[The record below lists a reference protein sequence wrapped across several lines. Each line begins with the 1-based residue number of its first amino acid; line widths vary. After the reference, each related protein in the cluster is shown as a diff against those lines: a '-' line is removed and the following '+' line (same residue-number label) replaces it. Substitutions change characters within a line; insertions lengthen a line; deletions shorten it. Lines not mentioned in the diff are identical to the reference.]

1 MVNKKEDTSK
11 FTTLSKKSIDDEL
24 NDVLGEMGDDDD
36 ANDRIVTKLAN
47 RLKRMDKNLHK
58 NIADELKKSREEAER
73 KKKEEEE
80 RNGKKDREDK
90 PDDKYDKLLA
100 KLEALEK
107 ANEERDKK
115 ASRAATIEAVRK
127 GLKDKFDKAKL
138 ELNDFFL
145 DTAISKLEIPDKDA
159 DVTENVIYEL
169 LLADRL
175 PVNLGAVY
183 ENVVAQE
190 LVASG
195 NGLFYHTWSKED
207 ANRNYEIDFI
217 LPRGKKIC
225 PVEVKSSGY
234 KTHASLNAFL
244 EKYPSRVGT
253 AYLVYTKDL
262 RKDSAITCM
271 PTYMTRFI

>member
-1 MVNKKEDTSK
+1 MTVEELLELVNKKEDTSK
-11 FTTLSKKSIDDEL
+11 FTTLSKKSIDEEL

-36 ANDRIVTKLAN
+36 ENDRIVTKLAN

-80 RNGKKDREDK
+80 RKGKKDGEDT

-159 DVTENVIYEL
+159 DVTDLVSKAEGIYTTDFKR
-169 LLADRL
+169 ATGNTAIPRM
-175 PVNLGAVY
+175 G
-183 ENVVAQE
+183 
-190 LVASG
+190 SG
-195 NGLFYHTWSKED
+195 S
-207 ANRNYEIDFI
+207 
-217 LPRGKKIC
+217 
-225 PVEVKSSGY
+225 SSGGGRTIPDDEWDDIIEP
-234 KTHASLNAFL
+234 K
-244 EKYPSRVGT
+244 EK
-253 AYLVYTKDL
+253 
-262 RKDSAITCM
+262 
-271 PTYMTRFI
+271 

>member
-1 MVNKKEDTSK
+1 MTIEELLELVNKKEDTSK
-11 FTTLSKKSIDDEL
+11 FTTLSKKSIDEEL

-36 ANDRIVTKLAN
+36 ENDRIVTKLAN

-80 RNGKKDREDK
+80 RKGKKDGEDT

-159 DVTENVIYEL
+159 DVTIWFQRRRVSILPTSSVLQATPRYRAWAAAL
-169 LLADRL
+169 LLAAAGQFL
-175 PVNLGAVY
+175 TT
-183 ENVVAQE
+183 
-190 LVASG
+190 SG
-195 NGLFYHTWSKED
+195 MTSSNRKKSKHF
-207 ANRNYEIDFI
+207 NF
-217 LPRGKKIC
+217 
-225 PVEVKSSGY
+225 
-234 KTHASLNAFL
+234 
-244 EKYPSRVGT
+244 
-253 AYLVYTKDL
+253 
-262 RKDSAITCM
+262 
-271 PTYMTRFI
+271 

>member
-1 MVNKKEDTSK
+1 MTIEELLELVNKKEDTSK
-11 FTTLSKKSIDDEL
+11 FTTLSKKSIDEEL

-36 ANDRIVTKLAN
+36 ENDRIVTKLAN
-47 RLKRMDKNLHK
+47 RLKRMDMNLHK

-80 RNGKKDREDK
+80 RNGKKDGEDT

-159 DVTENVIYEL
+159 DVTDLVSKAEGIYTTDFKR
-169 LLADRL
+169 ATGNTAIPRM
-175 PVNLGAVY
+175 G
-183 ENVVAQE
+183 
-190 LVASG
+190 SG
-195 NGLFYHTWSKED
+195 S
-207 ANRNYEIDFI
+207 
-217 LPRGKKIC
+217 
-225 PVEVKSSGY
+225 SSGGGRTIPDDEWDDIIEP
-234 KTHASLNAFL
+234 K
-244 EKYPSRVGT
+244 EK
-253 AYLVYTKDL
+253 
-262 RKDSAITCM
+262 
-271 PTYMTRFI
+271 

>member
-1 MVNKKEDTSK
+1 MTIEELLELVNKKEDTSK
-11 FTTLSKKSIDDEL
+11 FTSLSKKSIDEEL

-36 ANDRIVTKLAN
+36 ENDRIVTKLAN

-80 RNGKKDREDK
+80 RKGKKDGEDT

-159 DVTENVIYEL
+159 DVTDLVSKAEGIYTTDFKR
-169 LLADRL
+169 ATGNTAIPRM
-175 PVNLGAVY
+175 G
-183 ENVVAQE
+183 
-190 LVASG
+190 SG
-195 NGLFYHTWSKED
+195 S
-207 ANRNYEIDFI
+207 
-217 LPRGKKIC
+217 
-225 PVEVKSSGY
+225 SSGGGRTIPDDEWDDIIET
-234 KTHASLNAFL
+234 K
-244 EKYPSRVGT
+244 EK
-253 AYLVYTKDL
+253 
-262 RKDSAITCM
+262 
-271 PTYMTRFI
+271 

>member
-36 ANDRIVTKLAN
+36 ENDRIVTKLAN

-80 RNGKKDREDK
+80 RNGKKEEEGK

-159 DVTENVIYEL
+159 DVTDLISKAEGIYTTDFKR
-169 LLADRL
+169 ATGNTAIPRM
-175 PVNLGAVY
+175 G
-183 ENVVAQE
+183 
-190 LVASG
+190 SG
-195 NGLFYHTWSKED
+195 S
-207 ANRNYEIDFI
+207 
-217 LPRGKKIC
+217 
-225 PVEVKSSGY
+225 SSGGGRTIPDDEWDDIIEP
-234 KTHASLNAFL
+234 K
-244 EKYPSRVGT
+244 EK
-253 AYLVYTKDL
+253 
-262 RKDSAITCM
+262 
-271 PTYMTRFI
+271 

>member
-1 MVNKKEDTSK
+1 MTIEELLELVNKKEDTSK
-11 FTTLSKKSIDDEL
+11 FTSLSKKSIDDEL

-80 RNGKKDREDK
+80 RNGKKGGEDK

-159 DVTENVIYEL
+159 DVTDLVSKAEGIYTTDFKR
-169 LLADRL
+169 ATGNTAIPRM
-175 PVNLGAVY
+175 G
-183 ENVVAQE
+183 
-190 LVASG
+190 SG
-195 NGLFYHTWSKED
+195 S
-207 ANRNYEIDFI
+207 
-217 LPRGKKIC
+217 
-225 PVEVKSSGY
+225 SSGGGRTIPDDEWDDIIEP
-234 KTHASLNAFL
+234 K
-244 EKYPSRVGT
+244 EK
-253 AYLVYTKDL
+253 
-262 RKDSAITCM
+262 
-271 PTYMTRFI
+271 